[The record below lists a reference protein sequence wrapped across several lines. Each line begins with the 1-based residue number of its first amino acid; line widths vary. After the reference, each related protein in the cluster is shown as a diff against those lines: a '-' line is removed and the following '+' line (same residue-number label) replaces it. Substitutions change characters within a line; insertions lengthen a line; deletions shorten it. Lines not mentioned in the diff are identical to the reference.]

1 MFSRSPLRLIRH
13 VLLGLGAALVFAI
26 VFGGVVMLAWNAV
39 IPDLFGLPV
48 LNFWH
53 AVAILVLV
61 RVLTGRFTPGR
72 HGHHHRFHRKFGPG
86 HRHGPGSNAALY
98 SSWWDAEG
106 ASAFQ
111 AYADKQTGET
121 GCGHD

>member
-1 MFSRSPLRLIRH
+1 MFSRTPLRMIRH
-13 VLLGLGAALVFAI
+13 VLLGLAAALVFAI
-26 VFGGVVMLAWNAV
+26 VFGAVVMLAWNAV
-39 IPDLFGLPV
+39 IPDLFGLPP

-72 HGHHHRFHRKFGPG
+72 HGHHRRFSRTFG
-86 HRHGPGSNAALY
+86 HRHGANAALY
-98 SSWWDAEG
+98 SAWWDAEG

-111 AYADKQTGET
+111 AYADKQTGESGR
-121 GCGHD
+121 GCGHH